1 MIALVRCCTTPD
13 PKSQPVFK
21 LPKRV
26 VRARRVAESKRM
38 DTLREFHE
46 ALKKTAQDET
56 KYVKD
61 FFDKTAEMWRDP
73 EDSPA
78 STFDVDEE

>member
-1 MIALVRCCTTPD
+1 MISLVRCCATPD
-13 PKSQPVFK
+13 RKAFK

-38 DTLREFHE
+38 DTLRELHE
-46 ALKKTAQDET
+46 ALKKTAQDEH
-56 KYVKD
+56 KFVKD
-61 FFDKTAEMWRDP
+61 FFDKTADMWKDP
-73 EDSPA
+73 EEAPE